1 MWDEEGRA
9 LVALFRHTDRAMA
22 CGDLRRLERSLE
34 RHSLTDKRPIV
45 VKRSLSA
52 TESSVG
58 TTESATGDGPA
69 DGRLP
74 VPILFVN
81 SNTKLYIDYHF
92 RPPYDFRPGKRIGGM
107 FRRVDGSMATAER
120 VRPTGG
126 RAASVRQGMPASS
139 AARRCRKHQP
149 KRSAGNTGNTG
160 NSLPKSGVFC
170 SSTIS
175 GDSLWPPPAAL
186 RRMVPQKPAETGG
199 NPWMSP
205 QARRHRGMEGRAAV
219 RQTTA
224 LTALTALTPWTD
236 RCAASDRLCC
246 ECWQ

>member
-22 CGDLRRLERSLE
+22 CGDLRRLER
-34 RHSLTDKRPIV
+34 PIA

-52 TESSVG
+52 TESSVV
-58 TTESATGDGPA
+58 TTESARGDGPA

-74 VPILFVN
+74 VPMLLVN
-81 SNTKLYIDYHF
+81 SITKLDIDYHF
-92 RPPYDFRPGKRIGGM
+92 RSLYGLPPGKRIGGM
-107 FRRVDGSMATAER
+107 SRVDGSMATAER

-126 RAASVRQGMPASS
+126 RAASAREGMPASS

-160 NSLPKSGVFC
+160 NTGNCPPKSGVFC
-170 SSTIS
+170 S
-175 GDSLWPPPAAL
+175 LWPPLAAL
-186 RRMVPQKPAETGG
+186 RRMVPQKPAQLAET
-199 NPWMSP
+199 
-205 QARRHRGMEGRAAV
+205 RGWHHEPGDTEGRAAV

-224 LTALTALTPWTD
+224 LTALTPWSD

>member
-22 CGDLRRLERSLE
+22 CGDLRRLER
-34 RHSLTDKRPIV
+34 PIA

-52 TESSVG
+52 TESSVV
-58 TTESATGDGPA
+58 TTESARGDGPA

-74 VPILFVN
+74 VPILFVK
-81 SNTKLYIDYHF
+81 SITKLYIDYCF
-92 RPPYDFRPGKRIGGM
+92 KSPYGYQPGKGIGGM
-107 FRRVDGSMATAER
+107 FSRVDGSMATAER

-126 RAASVRQGMPASS
+126 RAASAREGMS

-160 NSLPKSGVFC
+160 NSPPKSGVFC
-170 SSTIS
+170 S
-175 GDSLWPPPAAL
+175 LWPPLAAL
-186 RRMVPQKPAETGG
+186 RHMVPQKPAQLAET
-199 NPWMSP
+199 
-205 QARRHRGMEGRAAV
+205 RGWHHEPGDTEGRAAV

-224 LTALTALTPWTD
+224 LTALTPWSD